1 MADFGVNYTDAE
13 LKKFEKKINTVYKQ
27 AEVDIKKKMKDFNA
41 KYKVKEAKHLNELAE
56 GKITQDQFDGWKAG
70 QVFQG
75 KQWQAKK
82 DQIADTLLHA
92 NETATNIMNGQMT
105 NIFAVNAN
113 FMSYSLETGANV
125 NFGFGLYDSATV
137 SNLLKNDPQ
146 LLPNKKVNKAKDN
159 AWNRKK
165 IARQTTLGIIEGED
179 LDTIANRLGNV
190 LGIQNKNAMLTQ
202 ARTAMTSAQNAG
214 REASL
219 DAAKEL
225 GINVNKKWMCTLD
238 NRTRDQHRRL
248 DGQTKP
254 TNKPFEI
261 DNLKIRFPG
270 DPQAHPSLVWNCRC
284 TMIGD
289 LVDYP
294 STYDRYDNIDGK
306 PIKGMT
312 YQEWAEA
319 KAKGE
324 DISPVPLTWKK
335 FVEENTQ
342 TVNIKDLFSQ
352 YDNAFDLPFDLQ
364 TEFFNASYDN
374 DWQSEIK
381 GLPSW
386 PKQWEMYQ
394 KGELPEH
401 ISKQIDNLLTDYAK
415 KNGLIKDIIEK
426 ETSINIKDLF
436 NVDDIFD
443 LDFELVEK
451 INEMHFNDEWFL
463 KLDGNP
469 FAGDVWKMYQK
480 GTLPKEF
487 SDKMDDLLIK
497 YAKDKGL
504 LKDTVAT
511 PTFKGLFADK
521 KMSNVYNDMKAF
533 DTKMGNQFYK
543 ELKDMGKPSDV
554 WGKYL
559 KGELSDDQL
568 KKIDGILENYAK
580 KSGLIQEKV
589 DIKKMF
595 ENKKMSNVYNDMKNI
610 DKSVANEFYKE
621 LKQMGKPSE
630 IWNQYLDGKLDDND
644 TKKLEGILEK
654 YLKKSDKSKTV
665 VDDVT
670 AKTAKTAKTEKK
682 IKSTGDPLVD
692 AQNELKEAEEALQKS
707 GINNKTF
714 SGIWKDDVTYADYEA
729 KKAGIAG
736 KKKYYEDLIK
746 KHENHINNGFYVGN
760 PNGEKWAK
768 DKIAEYEKYL
778 KDLED
783 FEEKG
788 KEYSKYVKA
797 VEDAKAKVK
806 KFSPAPTSAT
816 QFADDAFDDA
826 TKKAAKSFS
835 SRKPADRFHRQYLDS
850 IWDDLTDEE
859 KYGIWEYTRN
869 SNPMNKSLSGYH
881 DTWSRR
887 DFIGPLNTDWG
898 HEDSWRSLP
907 SAFKK
912 FGKGGNVTYHKA
924 VTDTTNAIE
933 KSVLPDGVMLVRG
946 SDKSGFAGMIE
957 GDLFSFEDAEKLL
970 RSNDPDKI
978 KKALEGQII
987 QNHAFTSTGIA
998 SGTGFSGEV
1007 SYKIYAPKGTKGI
1020 YAEPQSYFGE
1030 TVGSRPNLYE
1040 KGQSYYSVGQE
1051 AEVILQRGTKFRIT
1065 EIEGSGY
1072 NITVHMEVVE
1082 QPDYFKFGDED
1093 TFNDGATRHK
1103 K

>member
-1 MADFGVNYTDAE
+1 MTDLGANYTDAE

-41 KYKVKEAKHLNELAE
+41 KYKAKEAKHLKDLAN
-56 GKITQDQFDGWKAG
+56 GKITQEQFDSWKAG

-82 DQIADTLLHA
+82 DQIANTLLHA
-92 NETATNIMNGQMT
+92 NEIATSIMNGQMT
-105 NIFAVNAN
+105 NVFAANAN
-113 FMSYSLETGANV
+113 FMSYSLETGAGV
-125 NFGFGLYDSATV
+125 NFGFGIYDSATV

-179 LDTIANRLGNV
+179 LDTIANRLGSA

-214 REASL
+214 RDASL
-219 DAAKEL
+219 NAAKEM

-254 TNKPFEI
+254 TDKPFEI

-294 STYDRYDNIDGK
+294 STYDRYDNIEGK

-312 YQEWAEA
+312 YKEWEA
-319 KAKGE
+319 AKSKGE

-335 FVEENTQ
+335 FVEENKQ
-342 TVNIKDLFSQ
+342 T
-352 YDNAFDLPFDLQ
+352 
-364 TEFFNASYDN
+364 
-374 DWQSEIK
+374 
-381 GLPSW
+381 
-386 PKQWEMYQ
+386 
-394 KGELPEH
+394 
-401 ISKQIDNLLTDYAK
+401 
-415 KNGLIKDIIEK
+415 
-426 ETSINIKDLF
+426 INIKDLF
-436 NVDDIFD
+436 NVDDFFD

-451 INEMHFNDEWFL
+451 INEMHFNEEWFS

-511 PTFKGLFADK
+511 PTFKGLF
-521 KMSNVYNDMKAF
+521 
-533 DTKMGNQFYK
+533 
-543 ELKDMGKPSDV
+543 
-554 WGKYL
+554 
-559 KGELSDDQL
+559 
-568 KKIDGILENYAK
+568 
-580 KSGLIQEKV
+580 
-589 DIKKMF
+589 
-595 ENKKMSNVYNDMKNI
+595 ENKKMSNVYNDMKNV

-621 LKQMGKPSE
+621 LKQMGKPSD
-630 IWNQYLDGKLDDND
+630 IWNKYMDGTLSDNEA
-644 TKKLEGILEK
+644 KKLEGILEK
-654 YLKKSDKSKTV
+654 YLKKSDKSKTI
-665 VDDVT
+665 VDDVA
-670 AKTAKTAKTEKK
+670 AKTAKKV
-682 IKSTGDPLVD
+682 KSTGDPLKD
-692 AQNELKEAEEALQKS
+692 AQKELKEAEEALQNAKIS
-707 GINNKTF
+707 NKIF
-714 SGIWKDDVTYADYEA
+714 SGIWEEDVTYADYASKKEVIA
-729 KKAGIAG
+729 K
-736 KKKYYEDLIK
+736 KKKYYEEQIK
-746 KHENHINNGFYVGN
+746 KYSDNIKSGSKSQSWN
-760 PNGEKWAK
+760 KWAQK
-768 DKIAEYEKYL
+768 KIDKFEGYL

-783 FEEKG
+783 FEENG
-788 KEYSKYVKA
+788 KAYYEYFKA
-797 VEDAKAKVK
+797 VEDAKIKIK
-806 KFSPAPTSAT
+806 KASMPVNVGGK

-826 TKKAAKSFS
+826 TKKAAKNFTNK
-835 SRKPADRFHRQYLDS
+835 RAADQFHRKHLDS

-859 KYGIWEYTRN
+859 KYGVWEYTRN

-881 DTWSRR
+881 DDWDRSS
-887 DFIGPLNTDWG
+887 FIGPLNTDWG
-898 HEDSWRSLP
+898 HEDSWRSIP

-924 VTDTTNAIE
+924 ITDTTKAIE
-933 KSVLPDGVMLVRG
+933 KSALPDGVMLVRG
-946 SDKSGFAGMIE
+946 SDKGGFAGMIE
-957 GDLFSFEDAEKLL
+957 GDLFSFDQAKKLL
-970 RSNDPDKI
+970 NSGDPDKI
-978 KKALEGQII
+978 KKALEGQVI

-1020 YAEPQSYFGE
+1020 YAEPQSYYGE
-1030 TVGSRPNLYE
+1030 TVGSRPKLYE
-1040 KGQSYYSVGQE
+1040 KGQSYSSVGQE

-1065 EIEGSGY
+1065 KIEGDSY
-1072 NITVHMEVVE
+1072 RMTVHMEVVE

-1093 TFNDGATRHK
+1093 TFNDGLTRHK
-1103 K
+1103 R